1 MQAELTAVNLT
12 DAATQWRNRPDDER
26 YLSLADLR
34 DAVAQRKAESWT
46 AQQSAASCRVLPEA
60 DGLKVQV
67 WNNTRGE
74 RQALEFSNY
83 SFTQFAGLA
92 KSPAGYLRTLPAE
105 LAAINLQWC
114 LENRAARENALILGQ
129 TNGHNELRA
138 VTSTSYGRIWD
149 LDVVTA
155 VERVNGD
162 GRWQV
167 PAASY
172 ATSNPRRATTLYA
185 SDRDVFI
192 FLVDPNTQVEVA
204 GRQYFRGFFTWNSEV
219 GASTFGLTTFL
230 YDHVCDNRIVWG
242 ATEVRELKIR
252 HTGGAPERFAYEGAR
267 YLKRYAEESTYST
280 VETIKRASAYELPH
294 KEKDSVEKWL
304 TDRGFTA
311 SVAASSVA
319 AANQEE
325 GGARSLL
332 DIVNGITAYARGLK
346 HTDVRVDL
354 ETKAGRLLHLVA
366 EGRG

>member
-1 MQAELTAVNLT
+1 MQSTISTVLTEAS
-12 DAATQWRNRPDDER
+12 TQWRNRPDDER
-26 YLSLADLR
+26 FLSLADLKQ
-34 DAVAQRKAESWT
+34 AVEQRKRESWT
-46 AQQSAASCRVLPEA
+46 TQQSAASCRVVPES
-60 DGLKVQV
+60 DGLKLQV
-67 WNNTRGE
+67 WNNSKGE
-74 RQALEFSNY
+74 SNLLDFSNY
-83 SFTQFAGLA
+83 SFGQFAGLA

-149 LDVVTA
+149 LDVVNA

-162 GRWQV
+162 GRWQI

-204 GRQYFRGFFTWNSEV
+204 GRRYFRGFFTWNSEV
-219 GASTFGLTTFL
+219 GAATFGLTTFL
-230 YDHVCDNRIVWG
+230 YDHVCDNRIIWG
-242 ATEVRELKIR
+242 ATEVKELKIR

-267 YLKRYAEESTYST
+267 YLKRYAEESTYNT
-280 VETIKRASAYELPH
+280 VETIKKAAAYELPH
-294 KEKDSVEKWL
+294 AKSDSVERWL
-304 TDRGFTA
+304 KDRGFT
-311 SVAASSVA
+311 SSVA
-319 AANQEE
+319 QSAVAAADQEE

-332 DIVNGITAYARGLK
+332 DIINGITAYARGLK
-346 HTDVRVDL
+346 HTDARVDL
-354 ETKAGRLLHLVA
+354 ETKAGKLLDIVK
-366 EGRG
+366 